1 MKGFRMSYQVKI
13 REEAKKLNPIDDL
26 MFRKMAEDKGFC
38 QEILRVIL
46 GDDELTVLESIP
58 QWSGTNL
65 QGRSVILDAKC
76 VRGDGSQV
84 DIEIQKANDDD
95 HQRRVRYNGAI
106 LTTNVCDPGTKF
118 ENVPDVTVV
127 FISKFDIFDG
137 NLPLYHVDRVV
148 RETGKTVDNGFEEVY
163 VNTKVKDDSEVSEL
177 MEVFVTDTAYNSKF
191 PKTSDGKRR
200 YKETER
206 GLDVM
211 CEIMERL
218 TTEARDE
225 GKAEGKAEGKTEGIA
240 EGTLKTLFSL
250 VEDGVLSIK
259 EAAKRA
265 DMTEVIF
272 MEKTKQF
279 KA

>member
-1 MKGFRMSYQVKI
+1 MSYQVKI

-26 MFRKMAEDKGFC
+26 MFRKMAEDKEFC

-46 GDDELTVLESIP
+46 SDDELIVLESIP

-76 VRGDGSQV
+76 VKGNGSQV
-84 DIEIQKANDDD
+84 DIEVQKANDDD

-106 LTTNVCDPGTKF
+106 LTTNVSDPGIKF

-148 RETGKTVDNGFEEVY
+148 RETGKKVDNGFEEVY

-177 MEVFVTDTAYNSKF
+177 MEVFVDDTAYNNKF
-191 PKTSDGKRR
+191 PKTSAGKRR
-200 YKETER
+200 YKETES
-206 GLDVM
+206 GAHDVRWTSV
-211 CEIMERL
+211 CADRSG
-218 TTEARDE
+218 TE
-225 GKAEGKAEGKTEGIA
+225 KILCVK
-240 EGTLKTLFSL
+240 
-250 VEDGVLSIK
+250 
-259 EAAKRA
+259 
-265 DMTEVIF
+265 
-272 MEKTKQF
+272 
-279 KA
+279 

>member
-1 MKGFRMSYQVKI
+1 MSYQVKI

-26 MFRKMAEDKGFC
+26 MFRKMAEDKEFC

-46 GDDELTVLESIP
+46 GDDELIVLESIP
-58 QWSGTNL
+58 QWTGTNL

-76 VRGDGSQV
+76 VKGNGSQV
-84 DIEIQKANDDD
+84 DIEVQKANDDD

-106 LTTNVCDPGTKF
+106 LTTNVSDPGIKF

-148 RETGKTVDNGFEEVY
+148 RETGKKVDNGFEEVY

-177 MEVFVTDTAYNSKF
+177 MEVFVDDTAYNSKF
-191 PKTSDGKRR
+191 PKTSAGKRR
-200 YKETER
+200 YKETES
-206 GLDVM
+206 GVNIM
-211 CEIMERL
+211 CEIMEKL
-218 TTEARDE
+218 ATEARDE
-225 GKAEGKAEGKTEGIA
+225 GKTEGIT

-259 EAAKRA
+259 DAAQRA
-265 DMTEVIF
+265 NMTEVIF
-272 MEKTKQF
+272 TEKTKQF